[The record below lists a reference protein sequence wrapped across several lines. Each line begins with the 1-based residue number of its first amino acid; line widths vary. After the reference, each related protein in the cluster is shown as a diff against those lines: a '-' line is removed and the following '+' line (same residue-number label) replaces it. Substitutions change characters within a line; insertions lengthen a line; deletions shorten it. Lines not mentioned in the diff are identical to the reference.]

1 MYRKLSRNLLF
12 FVLVVSLSFF
22 LNACAK
28 KVVQEEALPM
38 EEPQVSEPMESEE
51 EMAAR
56 EAQLKKEELREQRE
70 IEEAALREEAFRK
83 EEAARRETKLREA
96 FENVDINFDFDQFFL
111 RDDAREILAEKA
123 SWLLEHGDVTITA
136 EGHCDERGTTEYN
149 MALGE
154 RRANSA
160 MKYLVNAGVRADR
173 ISTISYGEEMPL
185 DPGDNEEAWAKNR
198 RAHFVIFSE

>member
-51 EMAAR
+51 ERAAR
-56 EAQLKKEELREQRE
+56 EAQLKEEELRKQRE
-70 IEEAALREEAFRK
+70 IEEAALR

-111 RDDAREILAEKA
+111 RDDAREILAERRLPG
-123 SWLLEHGDVTITA
+123 SWNTPMSQS
-136 EGHCDERGTTEYN
+136 R
-149 MALGE
+149 
-154 RRANSA
+154 
-160 MKYLVNAGVRADR
+160 
-173 ISTISYGEEMPL
+173 
-185 DPGDNEEAWAKNR
+185 
-198 RAHFVIFSE
+198 